1 VKEQPPEPSPGPVRR
16 AVTPVVEFLHDEAA
30 GGAVLLAA
38 TLIAL
43 GWANSPASSGYQR
56 LWHTPLTLGSG
67 PLAITDDLTHWI
79 NDAAMVLFFFV
90 VGLEIKREL
99 AVGELRTPRAA
110 ALPVLAALGGVLL
123 PAGLFLALTAGTP
136 AATGWGIPMATD
148 IAFAVGV
155 LAVLG
160 RRIPAGARL
169 LLLSVAI
176 VDDIIAV
183 LVIAAAYSHGLSWA
197 WLAAAVAGIGVVVAM
212 RLAGV
217 DAVPAYLL
225 VGLFVWYA
233 TFHSGVHATI
243 AGVVLGLLTPARP
256 VNGRHIL
263 DDLQHTLHPISA
275 FLVIPLFALAN
286 AGIDVRGGL
295 LGDALTSRT
304 TWAVIAG
311 LLAGKTLGIAG
322 AALAAHRLHL
332 GVLPPDLPTRAVCG
346 IAALGGIG
354 FTVSLFITDLAYTA
368 PTLLGHAKIGIL
380 TGSTLAAL
388 TGATML
394 LAPRH
399 RPAEDHG
406 EPAR

>member
-1 VKEQPPEPSPGPVRR
+1 VTEQPPEPSPGPVRR

-79 NDAAMVLFFFV
+79 NDAAMVVFFFV

-99 AVGELRTPRAA
+99 AIGELRTPRAA
-110 ALPVLAALGGVLL
+110 ALPVLAALAGVLL
-123 PAGLFLALTAGTP
+123 PAGLFLTLTAGTP
-136 AATGWGIPMATD
+136 AVTGWGIPMATD

-197 WLAAAVAGIGVVVAM
+197 WLAAAAGGIGVVVAM

-256 VNGRHIL
+256 VNDRHIL

-332 GVLPPDLPTRAVCG
+332 GVLPPDLPTHTVWG

-380 TGSTLAAL
+380 TGSALAAL
-388 TGATML
+388 SGVALLSRRPHAT
-394 LAPRH
+394 A
-399 RPAEDHG
+399 ADHG
-406 EPAR
+406 EPAE